1 LASLPD
7 WKACGTVQAEPKNM
21 ERVDPTSELGKILVW
36 SSSQNAADLHIQAD
50 RRYSIRQDG
59 KLQRIAPE
67 QFPVPINDDVVRML
81 HQAFSASIYERIERQ
96 HEMDLSFL
104 CDRVRYRA
112 NFSKQ
117 QGKQSCSFRV
127 VPQHMLKLQDL
138 ELPATV
144 ADLVKEPRGLLIVT
158 GASGQG
164 KSTTARGLLQRLN
177 ETRALRIITI
187 EDPIE
192 YLFEEEQCQFEQ
204 REVGVDTASF
214 ADGIRNAVRQ
224 DPEVI
229 FLGEM
234 RDADSTVAAM
244 QAAETGHLVLTTLHA
259 DSVPQ
264 AIDRIREFY
273 PASERST
280 ASALLARSLNAVIC
294 QRLIP
299 SCSGKRIPCLEIM
312 KRSVGTQ
319 EAVVR
324 NDLAQLATNIEASVN
339 EGMHSFDQYL
349 MQLLKGGYVQ
359 PEVAKHYANNWSRM
373 QMDMHG
379 FTPSGGS
386 LLKPDP
392 VR

>member
-1 LASLPD
+1 
-7 WKACGTVQAEPKNM
+7 M
-21 ERVDPTSELGKILVW
+21 ERVDPTTELGKILVW
-36 SSSQNAADLHIQAD
+36 CSGQKATDLHVQAD
-50 RRYSIRQDG
+50 RRYSIRLDG
-59 KLQRIAPE
+59 RLRRIVPE
-67 QFPVPINDDVVRML
+67 QFPEPSNDDVTKILR
-81 HQAFSASIYERIERQ
+81 QGFSSSIYERIAKQ

-104 CDRVRYRA
+104 CAQVRYRA

-138 ELPATV
+138 ELPDTV

-164 KSTTARGLLQRLN
+164 KSTTIRALLQRLN
-177 ETRALRIITI
+177 ETLALRIITI

-192 YLFEEEQCQFEQ
+192 YLFEEDKSQFEQ
-204 REVGVDTASF
+204 REVGVDTETF

-229 FLGEM
+229 FLGEI
-234 RDADSTVAAM
+234 RDADSTLAAM

-259 DSVPQ
+259 DSVPR

-273 PASERST
+273 PGPDQAN
-280 ASALLARSLNAVIC
+280 ASALLARSLNAMIC

-299 SCSGKRIPCLEIM
+299 SCDGKRIPCLEIM
-312 KRSVGTQ
+312 KRNVGT
-319 EAVVR
+319 EDAVAR
-324 NDLAQLATNIEASVN
+324 NDLALLASNIEASVN

-349 MQLLKGGYVQ
+349 MQLFRRGYVTL
-359 PEVAKHYANNWSRM
+359 ETAKHYANNWSRM
-373 QMDMHG
+373 EMGLHG
-379 FTPSGGS
+379 FAPSSGG
-386 LLKPDP
+386 LLKPDAD
-392 VR
+392 R